1 VGMNNNQRPD
11 VTDEEIGMRTFQLR
25 KAQAVERAT
34 ERLRQGLG
42 TEWSKFTQPEI
53 EALGYVLGELW
64 AYIAH
69 TEWDDL
75 KFSTLGVTDARRLLN
90 FARELVNHKRNSV
103 DVLQDVYAVIVAK
116 G

>member
-1 VGMNNNQRPD
+1 MSMHNQRPD

-42 TEWSKFTQPEI
+42 TEWSKFTGPEI
-53 EALGYVLGELW
+53 EAIGFVLGELW
-64 AYIAH
+64 AYVAH
-69 TEWDDL
+69 AEWDDL
-75 KFSTLGVTDARRLLN
+75 KFSTLSITDTRRLLN
-90 FARELVNHKRNSV
+90 FARELVNHSRNSV
-103 DVLQDVYAVIVAK
+103 DVLKDVHAIIVAK

>member
-1 VGMNNNQRPD
+1 MGINSQRPE
-11 VTDEEIGMRTFQLR
+11 VTDEEIGMRTFQIR

-34 ERLRQGLG
+34 ERLRQGLKS
-42 TEWSKFTQPEI
+42 EWAKFTGPEI
-53 EALGYVLGELW
+53 EAIGFVLGELW

-69 TEWDDL
+69 SEWDEL
-75 KFSTLGVTDARRLLN
+75 RFSTLSVTDVRRILN

-103 DVLQDVYAVIVAK
+103 DVLQDLHAMIVEK

>member
-1 VGMNNNQRPD
+1 MSMNNQRPE
-11 VTDEEIGMRTFQLR
+11 VTDEEIGMRTFQIR
-25 KAQAVERAT
+25 KAQAIERAT

-42 TEWSKFTQPEI
+42 TEWGKFTAPEI
-53 EALGYVLGELW
+53 EAIGYVLGELW

-75 KFSTLGVTDARRLLN
+75 KFSTLSITDVRRILN
-90 FARELVNHKRNSV
+90 FARELVNHTRNSV
-103 DVLQDVYAVIVAK
+103 DVLQDVHALIVEK

>member
-1 VGMNNNQRPD
+1 MAMNGQRPD

-34 ERLRQGLG
+34 ERMRQGLG
-42 TEWSKFTQPEI
+42 EEWSKFTEPEI
-53 EALGYVLGELW
+53 EAIGYVLGELW

-69 TEWDDL
+69 SEWDEL
-75 KFSTLGVTDARRLLN
+75 HFSTLTITDSRRILN
-90 FARELVNHKRNSV
+90 AARELVNHTRNSV
-103 DVLQDVYAVIVAK
+103 EVLQDVHALIVAR

>member
-1 VGMNNNQRPD
+1 MSMGNQRPE
-11 VTDEEIGMRTFQLR
+11 VTDEEIGMRTFQIR

-34 ERLRQGLG
+34 ARLRQGLG
-42 TEWSKFTQPEI
+42 PQWAKLTGPEI

-69 TEWDDL
+69 SEWEDL
-75 KFSTLGVTDARRLLN
+75 HFSTLSSGDVKRILG
-90 FARELVNHKRNSV
+90 FARELVDHKRNSV
-103 DVLQDVYAVIVAK
+103 DVLKDVYALIVEK

>member
-1 VGMNNNQRPD
+1 MSMNGHQPEIS
-11 VTDEEIGMRTFQLR
+11 DEEIGMRTFQLR

-34 ERLRQGLG
+34 ERIRQGLG
-42 TEWSKFTQPEI
+42 TEWSKFTAPEI
-53 EALGYVLGELW
+53 EAIGYVLGELW

-75 KFSTLGVTDARRLLN
+75 HFSTLSITDVRRILN

-103 DVLQDVYAVIVAK
+103 EVLQDVHAMIVVK

>member
-1 VGMNNNQRPD
+1 MNGQRPD

-34 ERLRQGLG
+34 ERIRQGLG
-42 TEWSKFTQPEI
+42 TEWSKFTGPEI

-69 TEWDDL
+69 SEWEDL
-75 KFSTLGVTDARRLLN
+75 HFSTLGITDCRKMLN
-90 FARELVNHKRNSV
+90 LARELVNHKRNSV
-103 DVLQDVYAVIVAK
+103 EVLQDVHAVIVAK

>member
-1 VGMNNNQRPD
+1 MGSNNQRPD
-11 VTDEEIGMRTFQLR
+11 VSDEEIGMRTFQIR
-25 KAQAVERAT
+25 KAQAVERAV

-42 TEWSKFTQPEI
+42 SEWAKFTAPEI
-53 EALGYVLGELW
+53 EAVQYILGELW

-75 KFSTLGVTDARRLLN
+75 KFSTLGITDVRRMLN
-90 FARELVNHKRNSV
+90 FARELVNHRRNSV
-103 DVLQDVYAVIVAK
+103 DVLVDLHELIVSK

>member
-1 VGMNNNQRPD
+1 MSMNNQHPE
-11 VTDEEIGMRTFQLR
+11 VSDEEIGMRTFQIR
-25 KAQAVERAT
+25 KAQAVEGAA
-34 ERLRQGLG
+34 ERLRKGLG
-42 TEWSKFTQPEI
+42 AEWAKFTGPEI

-69 TEWDDL
+69 SEWEDL
-75 KFSTLGVTDARRLLN
+75 RFSTLSITDVRRILN

-103 DVLQDVYAVIVAK
+103 DVLQDVHALIVEK

>member
-1 VGMNNNQRPD
+1 MSMNNQRPE
-11 VTDEEIGMRTFQLR
+11 VTDEEIGMRTFQIR
-25 KAQAVERAT
+25 KAQAIERAT

-42 TEWSKFTQPEI
+42 REWGKFTGPEI
-53 EALGYVLGELW
+53 EAIGYVLGELW

-75 KFSTLGVTDARRLLN
+75 KFSTLSITDVRRILN

-103 DVLQDVYAVIVAK
+103 DVLQDVHALIVEK

>member
-1 VGMNNNQRPD
+1 MNGQRPD

-34 ERLRQGLG
+34 ERLRKGLG
-42 TEWSKFTQPEI
+42 AEWSKFTGPEI

-75 KFSTLGVTDARRLLN
+75 KFSTLSVADSRRILN

-103 DVLQDVYAVIVAK
+103 EVLQDVHTLIVSK

>member
-1 VGMNNNQRPD
+1 MSMNNQRHD

-42 TEWSKFTQPEI
+42 SEWSKFTGPEI

-64 AYIAH
+64 AYVAH
-69 TEWDDL
+69 AEWDEL
-75 KFSTLGVTDARRLLN
+75 RFSTLGITDVRRILN
-90 FARELVNHKRNSV
+90 HARELVNHSRNSV
-103 DVLQDVYAVIVAK
+103 DVLQDVHDLIVAK